1 MLCQPAVR
9 VRVRVRVACS
19 VLGEACNTRR
29 AGGADDEDRLRGVP
43 LEQLDQRLSLAW
55 REDARLQAAVKA
67 QLCGELLRLCG
78 MLCAVVGGHHDAAHG
93 KRRCADVLVREPL
106 PLGLALAWLALAW
119 RLHRVARRHL
129 DAPAREVNSKP
140 YSRKLA

>member
-1 MLCQPAVR
+1 M
-9 VRVRVRVACS
+9 S
-19 VLGEACNTRR
+19 TRR

>member
-1 MLCQPAVR
+1 MCTCTRVLWQPA
-9 VRVRVRVACS
+9 VRVRVACS
-19 VLGEACNTRR
+19 VLGEACSTRR

-55 REDARLQAAVKA
+55 REDARLQAAIKA

-93 KRRCADVLVREPL
+93 KRRCADVLVRQPL
-106 PLGLALAWLALAW
+106 ALGLALAWLALAW
-119 RLHRVARRHL
+119 RLHRSARRHL
-129 DAPAREVNSKP
+129 DA
-140 YSRKLA
+140 

>member
-19 VLGEACNTRR
+19 VLGEACSTRR

-67 QLCGELLRLCG
+67 QLSGELLRLCG
-78 MLCAVVGGHHDAAHG
+78 VLCAVVGGHHDAAHG

-119 RLHRVARRHL
+119 RLQHVGLHARRRRLARRHL
-129 DAPAREVNSKP
+129 GAEFR
-140 YSRKLA
+140 R